1 MVKYLDHY
9 DPRTANMDGL
19 GSGVEEW
26 ADKWGA
32 IIGKAMVDAE
42 ARAKAKQRTTTIR
55 DGIDLPAYRV
65 RASAVAPDM
74 AMGGDL

>member
-9 DPRTANMDGL
+9 DARPADMSGI

-32 IIGKAMVDAE
+32 IIGKAMVNAE
-42 ARAKAKQRTTTIR
+42 ARAAAKQRTTTIR
-55 DGIDLPAYRV
+55 GGTDLPAYRV
-65 RASAVAPDM
+65 RATAVATDM